1 MWKLSIDS
9 TLEAEYKKKLLP
21 GLMNRIKAWERRSGT
36 TALYRWFRAEL
47 LPDWNEEEPKQTDI
61 LEKLLTAKP
70 TEAYSL
76 NKRLM
81 EKLVNGY
88 DESKLAGKM
97 LPKSYK
103 RRFRVIENIFDYE
116 GQLSTSKSRPY
127 WLAERIGHNTCTYC
141 NRQYTFTVS
150 GKNDRERITRPA
162 FDHWFPKSLFPL
174 LSLNLYNLIPSC
186 TICNSGAKGDMIFKL
201 GEYVHPY
208 EQTDDEPQFKFVPEV
223 ASEGGWHVILKRDAA
238 AYPEVDKTIKAFA
251 LDRIY
256 DMHGN
261 LEVKDIMDFAQ
272 AYNSTYL
279 KSIYELV
286 SKDLGG
292 SGFSQEEIYRM
303 LFGTEMVSVKNLDRP
318 LSKLKRDLLEY
329 LHIVESGEGSVNH

>member
-1 MWKLSIDS
+1 MWKLAIDA

-21 GLMNRIKAWERRSGT
+21 GLIKRVKAWEKGT
-36 TALYRWFRAEL
+36 GKTAIYRWFRAEL
-47 LPDWNEEEPKQTDI
+47 LPDWNEEHPKRTEV

-70 TEAYSL
+70 TEAYNL
-76 NKRLM
+76 NKQLM
-81 EKLVNGY
+81 EKLVIGY
-88 DESKLAGKM
+88 DESKLTGKM
-97 LPKSYK
+97 PPKSYR
-103 RRFRVIENIFDYE
+103 RRFRLIESIFDYE
-116 GQLSTSKSRPY
+116 GQLSASKSKSY

-150 GKNDRERITRPA
+150 GRNDSERITRPA

-186 TICNSGAKGDMIFKL
+186 TICNSGAKGDKIFKL

-208 EQTDDEPQFKFVPEV
+208 EQIVDEPQFKFVPEV
-223 ASEGGWHVILKRDAA
+223 ASEGGWHVILERDAA
-238 AYPEVDKTIKAFA
+238 AHPEVDRTINAFA

-256 DMHGN
+256 GMHGN
-261 LEVKDIMDFAQ
+261 LEVKDMMDFAQ
-272 AYNSTYL
+272 AYNGTYL
-279 KSIYELV
+279 KSIYEKV
-286 SKDLGG
+286 SKDLGA

-303 LFGTEMVSVKNLDRP
+303 LFGTEVDPAKNLDRP

-329 LHIVESGEGSVNH
+329 LHIIEKR